1 MEFRKAFAKIG
12 EVRSLIPSNV
22 NVMALTATATIS
34 TRTHVCEKLSMVNP
48 VVISQSPNKLN
59 IKYIVHKKEASISD
73 IIAPLA
79 NELKQHRKSL
89 PRVIIFGKTYEAC
102 GEVYL
107 YFKKHLGKEST
118 EPVSAPN
125 LARFLLVDMYTACTT
140 KDVKDSIVKS
150 FCKPN
155 GTLRIVVATVAFG
168 MGLDCPNVRT
178 IIHLGAPSDV
188 EAYIQETG
196 CAGRDGAQATAIL
209 YYSKKDFTFSSSDDN
224 AMKT

>member
-125 LARFLLVDMYTACTT
+125 LACFLLVDMYTACTT

-168 MGLDCPNVRT
+168 MAWIAQMFVLSFTLEHRLMLKLIFKKQAVLGGTELRRLLFFTIVRRT
-178 IIHLGAPSDV
+178 LLSLRQMTTP
-188 EAYIQETG
+188 
-196 CAGRDGAQATAIL
+196 
-209 YYSKKDFTFSSSDDN
+209 
-224 AMKT
+224 